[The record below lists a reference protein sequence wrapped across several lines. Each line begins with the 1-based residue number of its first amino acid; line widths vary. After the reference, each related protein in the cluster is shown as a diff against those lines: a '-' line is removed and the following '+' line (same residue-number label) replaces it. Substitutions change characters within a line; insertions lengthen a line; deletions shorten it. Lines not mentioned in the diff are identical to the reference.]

1 MNEAKCVYR
10 IGQKVAYAY
19 ANEYTTEDGMNFKV
33 VSKHVPLGCFP
44 RYTITN
50 GTISLSGVREKDLTR
65 RS

>member
-1 MNEAKCVYR
+1 MSESKCVYR

-19 ANEYTTEDGMNFKV
+19 ANEYISEGGVAFKV
-33 VSKHVPLGCFP
+33 IAKDVPLGCFP